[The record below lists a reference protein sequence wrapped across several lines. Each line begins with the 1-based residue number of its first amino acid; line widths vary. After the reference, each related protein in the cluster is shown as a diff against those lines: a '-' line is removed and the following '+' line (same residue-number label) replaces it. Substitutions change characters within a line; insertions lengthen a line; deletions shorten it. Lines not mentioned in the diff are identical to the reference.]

1 MVCSAAV
8 LLSAGLVL
16 AASPPD
22 SVPYTL
28 WAAPSVQKVFRD
40 AEPSGPGDPARISAA
55 ANEFEAVQVIVT
67 AGSRSLENVAVRLMP
82 FRLGN
87 RAVGGIRAS
96 LYLPHYVPC
105 PAAGRDYPDPLP
117 PLRDGFV
124 VPAGTSQPIWIE
136 VFVSKGTLAG
146 DYAGGIVVTPA
157 NAPPQHL
164 PLRLTVYGF
173 ELPDQ
178 VHAVTAFGISDDC
191 VFDKHGVAESSGR
204 AANARARLRQRYYEC
219 LLEHKISPYYLPVD
233 LQSPWAARYLSDP
246 RMTSFAVPYREDEQY
261 LRDIAAYLRE
271 RGLINKAYFYVVD
284 EPIARPSYDQIR
296 HVAEVLH
303 RADPQLRLVAPF
315 FRAPD
320 WDDSRTPFDEL
331 TGFLDIWCPNTHYFD
346 INPRVYQQIQERRVA
361 GEAAWCYVCC
371 GPGEPYNNFFIQM
384 SGLSHRLLFTQ
395 LWRLGIEGLLYW
407 STTYWAAVADPW
419 ADMTTVPDINKSIYG
434 DGSLLYPG
442 KPVGIDGPVASI
454 RLKVIRDGIEDYEYL
469 RLLAQR
475 RGALAAGRAA
485 AALCPSLSQYTRDPA
500 TFAVVR
506 HKIAGEIERDP

>member
-1 MVCSAAV
+1 MVGSAALPLSV
-8 LLSAGLVL
+8 LWVL
-16 AASPPD
+16 AASPAD

-40 AEPSGPGDPARISAA
+40 AEPSGLGEPAHIYAA
-55 ANEFEAVQVIVT
+55 ANEFEAVQALLT
-67 AGSRSLENVAVRLMP
+67 AGTESLEDVTVRVMP
-82 FRLGN
+82 FRRERHAIGS
-87 RAVGGIRAS
+87 AS
-96 LYLPHYVPC
+96 VTLYLAHYVPC
-105 PAAGRDYPDPLP
+105 PATGKDYPDPLP
-117 PLRDGFV
+117 PLRDGFD

-136 VFVSKGTLAG
+136 VFVPKGTPAG

-157 NAPPQHL
+157 NAPGRRL

-191 VFDKHGVAESSGR
+191 VFDKHGVASSDGQ
-204 AANARARLRQRYYEC
+204 ATNARARLRQRYYEF

-233 LQSPWAARYLSDP
+233 LRSPWASKYLNDP
-246 RMTSFAVPYREDEQY
+246 RLTSFAVPYREDEGY

-271 RGLINKAYFYVVD
+271 RGLLKKAYFYVVD
-284 EPIARPSYDQIR
+284 EPVARPSYDEIR

-303 RADPQLRLVAPF
+303 RVDPQLRLVAPF
-315 FRAPD
+315 YRAPD
-320 WDDSRTPFDEL
+320 WDESQTPFDEL
-331 TGFLDIWCPNTHYFD
+331 TGYLDIWCPNAHYFD
-346 INPRVYQQIQERRVA
+346 LNPRVHQQIQERRAA
-361 GEAAWCYVCC
+361 GETAWCYVCC
-371 GPGEPYNNFFIQM
+371 GPGEPYNNFFVQM

-395 LWRLGIEGLLYW
+395 LWRLGVEGLLYW

-419 ADMTTVPDINKSIYG
+419 TDMTTVPDINKSIYG

-454 RLKVIRDGIEDYEYL
+454 RLKIIRDGIEDYEYL

-475 RGALAAGRAA
+475 RGMLAAHRAA
-485 AALCPSLSQYTRDPA
+485 EALCPSLSQYTRDPA
-500 TFAVVR
+500 TFAFLR
-506 HKIAGEIERDP
+506 HKIAREIEPDR